1 MPSGMKTH
9 LRHITQHIA
18 NLNPGNLAQGLNL
31 PESASPELQQLV
43 AGINQLQTNLLSHM
57 QRQKQQERELAER
70 REQMIQSEKMAA
82 LGQLVAGVAH
92 EINTPIGAVKSS
104 GKSIADSLVTVQ
116 QNLPKLFQ
124 LLDAESAGLFIR
136 LVATSNAA
144 MPPLSSREER
154 AMVRVATA
162 HLEADGVAQA
172 RYCAD
177 ILVQLKA
184 YEELDTYLPLL
195 RHPES
200 RLILGT
206 AYSLGSI
213 HTNSAN
219 INIAVDRVAKIVFAL
234 KSFSHF
240 DQSAQPIQAD
250 LSEGMETVLTIYQ
263 NQIKQHTDLV
273 RHYQTIAPIL
283 CWPDE
288 LNQVWTNLI
297 HNAMQAMQ
305 AMEQTGTLT
314 ISIARRDD
322 CAVVSIADTGHGI
335 PEAIRE
341 RVFDS
346 FFTTKPAGEGTG
358 LGLDIVRKI
367 IVKHRGR
374 IEVESEVGR
383 GTVFHV
389 YLPYGAAQIQKSVN
403 VDSRR

>member
-1 MPSGMKTH
+1 MPTPMKTQ

-18 NLNPGNLAQGLNL
+18 NLNPGNLTQGLSV

-43 AGINQLQTNLLSHM
+43 AGINQLQANLLNHIE
-57 QRQKQQERELAER
+57 RQKQQERELAER

-104 GKSIADSLVTVQ
+104 GKSIADSLVNVLE
-116 QNLPKLFQ
+116 NLPKLFQ
-124 LLDAESAGLFIR
+124 LLDAESADLFIR
-136 LVATSNAA
+136 LVAMTSVAA
-144 MPPLSSREER
+144 PPLSSREER
-154 AMVRVATA
+154 ALVRVASA
-162 HLEADGVAQA
+162 HLEADGVLQA

-177 ILVQLKA
+177 ILVQLRA
-184 YEELDTYLPLL
+184 HEELDTWLPLL

-219 INIAVDRVAKIVFAL
+219 INIAVERVAKIVFAL
-234 KSFSHF
+234 KTFSHF
-240 DQSAQPIQAD
+240 DQSAQPIQAN
-250 LSEGMETVLTIYQ
+250 LSEGMETVLTIYR

-273 RHYQTIAPIL
+273 RDYQTIAPIL

-297 HNAMQAMQ
+297 HNALHAMGATKQ
-305 AMEQTGTLT
+305 MGILT

-322 CAVVSIADTGHGI
+322 FAVVSIADTGHGI

-341 RVFDS
+341 RIFDS
-346 FFTTKPAGEGTG
+346 FFTTKVAGEGTG
-358 LGLDIVRKI
+358 LGLDIVKKI
-367 IVKHRGR
+367 ILKHRGR

-383 GTVFHV
+383 GTTFHV
-389 YLPYGAAQIQKSVN
+389 YLPYGAAQIQKT
-403 VDSRR
+403 

>member
-1 MPSGMKTH
+1 MSRVTKAH
-9 LRHITQHIA
+9 LRQITQHIA
-18 NLNPGNLAQGLNL
+18 NLSLSNLAQDLSVHD
-31 PESASPELQQLV
+31 SANAQLQQLV
-43 AGINQLQTNLLSHM
+43 AGINQLQANLLSHI
-57 QRQKQQERELAER
+57 QRQKQQEIELAER

-104 GKSIADSLVTVQ
+104 GKSIADSLVHVLE
-116 QNLPKLFQ
+116 NLPRLFQ
-124 LLDAESAGLFIR
+124 LLDADSARLFIN
-136 LVATSNAA
+136 LVAASNAA
-144 MPPLSSREER
+144 LPPLSSREER
-154 AMVRVATA
+154 AMVRAATA
-162 HLEADGVAQA
+162 HLEAANVAQA

-184 YEELDTYLPLL
+184 HGELDTYLPLL

-200 RLILGT
+200 KLILDT

-213 HTNSAN
+213 HANSAN
-219 INIAVDRVAKIVFAL
+219 INIAVERVAKIVFAL

-240 DQSAQPIQAD
+240 DQSAKPIRAD

-273 RHYQTIAPIL
+273 RKYQAIAPIL

-297 HNAMQAMQ
+297 HNAMQAM
-305 AMEQTGTLT
+305 EDDGTLT

-322 CAVVSIADTGHGI
+322 FAVVSVADTGHGI

-341 RVFDS
+341 RIFDS

-358 LGLDIVRKI
+358 LGLDIVKKI
-367 IVKHRGR
+367 ILQHRGR

-383 GTVFHV
+383 GTTFHV
-389 YLPYGAAQIQKSVN
+389 YLPYGAAQVQKT
-403 VDSRR
+403 